1 MQKVFMNKDR
11 NFDDLAERFQRKVY
25 GGLKGGIRLAVLWR
39 DIESLLSGADGK
51 VLRGEPLRDKLR
63 VLDVGAG
70 LGQLAIRLAKLGHQV
85 VVNDISAEMLT
96 IAKSTAEK
104 EGVLEHI
111 EWHHCP
117 LQGLSK
123 RVLSGEIKGQ
133 FDLVLCHA
141 VVEWLADPEPLI
153 DQLKG
158 FMKETGWLSFT
169 YYNRH
174 SLEYRNLIRGNFNL
188 LKQEK
193 FVPDPGSLTPGNP
206 IYPEQVKSWVS
217 EAGMQIRSQS
227 GIRVFHDY
235 VTTQRGGNG
244 VPEDVIEME
253 LKYSQQEPFLWLG
266 RYIHLMLERSK

>member
-1 MQKVFMNKDR
+1 MDKDR
-11 NFDDLAERFQRKVY
+11 NFDDLAERFQRKIY
-25 GGLKGGIRLAVLWR
+25 GGLKGEIRLAVLWR
-39 DIESLLSGADGK
+39 DLELLLPEANDK
-51 VLRGEPLRDKLR
+51 PLRI
-63 VLDVGAG
+63 LDVGAG
-70 LGQLAIRLAKLGHQV
+70 LGQLAIQLAKLGHQV
-85 VVNDISAEMLT
+85 VVNDISEEMLA
-96 IAKSTAEK
+96 IARTSAEQ
-104 EGVLEHI
+104 EGVLAYI

-117 LQGLSK
+117 LQALPK
-123 RVLSGEIKGQ
+123 KIEGQ

-153 DQLKG
+153 LQLKE
-158 FMKETGWLSFT
+158 FLLPTGQLSFT

-188 LKQEK
+188 LKQEV

-206 IYPEQVKSWVS
+206 IYPKQVKEWVG
-217 EAGMQIRSQS
+217 EAGMHVKAQS

-253 LKYSQQEPFLWLG
+253 LRYSQQEPFLWLG
-266 RYIHLMLERSK
+266 RYIHMILGKSK

>member
-1 MQKVFMNKDR
+1 MDRDR

-25 GGLKGGIRLAVLWR
+25 GGLKGEIRLAVLWR
-39 DIESLLSGADGK
+39 DLEQYLLSEDDS
-51 VLRGEPLRDKLR
+51 PLR

-85 VVNDISAEMLT
+85 VVNDLSGEMLA
-96 IAKSTAEK
+96 IAKAKAEQ
-104 EGVLEHI
+104 EGVLEQI

-117 LQGLSK
+117 LQ
-123 RVLSGEIKGQ
+123 VLSEEVHGQ
-133 FDLVLCHA
+133 FDLILCHA
-141 VVEWLADPEPLI
+141 VIEWLAEPEPLLR
-153 DQLKG
+153 QLQNFLAEKG
-158 FMKETGWLSFT
+158 MLSFT

-188 LKQEK
+188 LKQGT

-206 IYPEQVKSWVS
+206 IYPEQVKEWVG
-217 EAGMQIRSQS
+217 EAGMNVKTQS

-266 RYIHLMLERSK
+266 RYIHLVLEHDRRS

>member
-1 MQKVFMNKDR
+1 MNSDR

-25 GGLKGGIRLAVLWR
+25 GGLKGEIRLAVLWH
-39 DIESLLSGADGK
+39 DIEQNLLNGGNEFLSI
-51 VLRGEPLRDKLR
+51 LEEPLRI
-63 VLDVGAG
+63 LDVGAG

-85 VVNDISAEMLT
+85 VVNDISGEMLA
-96 IAKSTAEK
+96 IAKATAEQ
-104 EGVLEHI
+104 EGVLEQI

-117 LQGLSK
+117 LQNLSNE
-123 RVLSGEIKGQ
+123 VKGH

-141 VVEWLADPEPLI
+141 VIEWLADPDPLLL
-153 DQLKG
+153 QLQG
-158 FMKETGWLSFT
+158 FLKDDGTLSFT

-188 LKQEK
+188 LKQET
-193 FVPDPGSLTPGNP
+193 FTPDPGSLTPGNP
-206 IYPEQVKSWVS
+206 IYPEQVKKWV
-217 EAGMQIRSQS
+217 ADADMRVKSQS

-235 VTTQRGGNG
+235 VTTERGGNG

-266 RYIHLMLERSK
+266 RYIHLILENDRTG

>member
-1 MQKVFMNKDR
+1 MSKDR
-11 NFDDLAERFQRKVY
+11 NFDDLAKRFQRKVY
-25 GGLKGGIRLAVLWR
+25 GSLKGDIRLALLWR
-39 DIESLLSGADGK
+39 DLELLLLKAESQ
-51 VLRGEPLRDKLR
+51 PLR

-85 VVNDISAEMLT
+85 IVNDISGEMLA
-96 IAKSTAEK
+96 IAKAAAEK

-117 LQGLSK
+117 LQ
-123 RVLSGEIKGQ
+123 VLSGEIEGQ

-141 VVEWLADPEPLI
+141 VIEWLEDPEPLLL
-153 DQLKG
+153 QLKA
-158 FMKETGWLSFT
+158 FLSATGQLSFT

-206 IYPEQVKSWVS
+206 LYPEQVQSWVS
-217 EAGMQIRSQS
+217 EAGLQTKAQS

-235 VTTQRGGNG
+235 VTTQRGGNA
-244 VPEDVIEME
+244 VPKDIIEME
-253 LKYSQQEPFLWLG
+253 LRYSQREPYLWLG
-266 RYIHLMLERSK
+266 RYIHLLLVQG

>member
-1 MQKVFMNKDR
+1 MDRDR

-25 GGLKGGIRLAVLWR
+25 GGLKGDIRLAVLWR
-39 DIESLLSGADGK
+39 DLEQHLPDE
-51 VLRGEPLRDKLR
+51 GERSLR

-70 LGQLAIRLAKLGHQV
+70 LGQLAVRLAKLGHEV
-85 VVNDISAEMLT
+85 VVNDLSGEMLA
-96 IAKSTAEK
+96 IAKAKAEK
-104 EGVLEHI
+104 EGVLEQI

-117 LQGLSK
+117 LQMLPEE
-123 RVLSGEIKGQ
+123 VQGQ
-133 FDLVLCHA
+133 FDLILCHA
-141 VVEWLADPEPLI
+141 VIEWLAEPELLLR
-153 DQLKG
+153 QLKNFLTDKG
-158 FMKETGWLSFT
+158 TLSFT

-206 IYPEQVKSWVS
+206 VYPEQVKKWVG
-217 EAGMQIRSQS
+217 EEGMYVKTQS

-253 LKYSQQEPFLWLG
+253 LKYSRQEPFLWLG
-266 RYIHLMLERSK
+266 RYIHLMLESDGEK